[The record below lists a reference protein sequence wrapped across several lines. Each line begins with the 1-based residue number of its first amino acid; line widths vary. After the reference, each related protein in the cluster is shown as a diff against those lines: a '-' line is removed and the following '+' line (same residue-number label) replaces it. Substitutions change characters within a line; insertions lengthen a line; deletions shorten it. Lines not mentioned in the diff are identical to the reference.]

1 MAKKVVGNFVLKTQP
16 QSKNKNVDVAVIPLI
31 KYSEQLKIGLSR
43 SLQLDKVSPIKETK
57 SVIPLKEDM
66 VKESAI

>member
-16 QSKNKNVDVAVIPLI
+16 QSKNKNMDVAVIPLI
-31 KYSEQLKIGLSR
+31 SEQLKIGLSR